1 MVANLGQTEMPP
13 TVAMGIPNPDPS
25 GRDACTTTLPVFR
38 RGYGVTGL
46 ADEACTGPVAR
57 TCTGPVARTCTG
69 PVLVTPGLT
78 CTLKRV
84 PVPSSMYRSRRRNLY
99 IEEGTGT
106 LANVQLTKKIKTTG
120 MKDFL

>member
-1 MVANLGQTEMPP
+1 M
-13 TVAMGIPNPDPS
+13 
-25 GRDACTTTLPVFR
+25 DAGKSQRHGSLPVFR

-46 ADEACTGPVAR
+46 ADED
-57 TCTGPVARTCTG
+57 CTGPVARTCTG

-106 LANVQLTKKIKTTG
+106 LANVQLTKSLSSLL
-120 MKDFL
+120 F